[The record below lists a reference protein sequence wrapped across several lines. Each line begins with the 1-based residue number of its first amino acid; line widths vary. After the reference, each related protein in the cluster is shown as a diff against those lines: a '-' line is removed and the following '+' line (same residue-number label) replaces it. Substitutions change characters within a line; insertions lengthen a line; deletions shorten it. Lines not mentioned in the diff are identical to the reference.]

1 MQSLNNNNSSFR
13 RGLFNDSS
21 AVLDQADINK
31 LILSWPPTI
40 PNDWITWDQI
50 INLDASKING
60 TLNISN
66 LIGDNSI
73 TENKI
78 LSLPFSKITNTINAN
93 TQISDNTIHGNKIN
107 DNSINDIKLIWINGN
122 KIIDN
127 TINTNKIM
135 NDAITW
141 AKIIN
146 DAITT
151 SKILNNSVTN
161 EKIANVHY
169 TKIIN
174 NGYVGYGRF
183 SYWDLNNDPQIEPL
197 GRYLA
202 KNPEE
207 YNILVAN
214 HINFNAIANYDSGT
228 DSYTIDYN
236 FFNQALFWNTISYR
250 DTSGNFTVGK
260 IFNDLFNLNSINAN
274 VLLDEWVTDAKI
286 LSLPF
291 TKCTGL
297 LDGWRIN
304 NNSIP
309 LNKIQA
315 INLNGWSTNKLL
327 YYDGSQNI
335 TNTDITYNNN
345 R

>member
-66 LIGDNSI
+66 LIGDNTI

-122 KIIDN
+122 KINDN
-127 TINTNKIM
+127 TINDIKIIWLDGNKIINDTINTNKIM

-141 AKIIN
+141 SKIIN
-146 DAITT
+146 DAIT
-151 SKILNNSVTN
+151 SNKILNGAVTN
-161 EKIANVHY
+161 EKIANVEY
-169 TKIIN
+169 QKIYNATPLPYSSLIYFDAKQIGTPIN
-174 NGYVGYGRF
+174 
-183 SYWDLNNDPQIEPL
+183 WDGI
-197 GRYLA
+197 GKYLA
-202 KNPEE
+202 KNSSE
-207 YNILVAN
+207 NIHN
-214 HINFNAIANYDSGT
+214 
-228 DSYTIDYN
+228 
-236 FFNQALFWNTISYR
+236 
-250 DTSGNFTVGK
+250 
-260 IFNDLFNLNSINAN
+260 
-274 VLLDEWVTDAKI
+274 
-286 LSLPF
+286 
-291 TKCTGL
+291 
-297 LDGWRIN
+297 
-304 NNSIP
+304 
-309 LNKIQA
+309 
-315 INLNGWSTNKLL
+315 
-327 YYDGSQNI
+327 
-335 TNTDITYNNN
+335 
-345 R
+345 